1 MTTVAASP
9 GQLVLDPTDSFRLT
23 NTSTTEFD
31 LDEVNKDWKN
41 EPIKLSNTFTYTWAR
56 RKYIVG
62 PGETLTVPWDIV
74 RLNFGDPRSVN
85 EVYQKYE
92 DQNGEQGDIPP
103 RGREVARLCVLH
115 GIYAGNEIR
124 LPECHSVR
132 YITIRTMDGQEIFC
146 PAVDIDGSISY
157 GHREGDRDVQDP
169 ATMMATM
176 KAQMQ
181 RMQEQMDAMNGNNP
195 DLVNDVG
202 RDQPRY

>member
-1 MTTVAASP
+1 MGLDNVDLAAC
-9 GQLVLDPTDSFRLT
+9 
-23 NTSTTEFD
+23 
-31 LDEVNKDWKN
+31 
-41 EPIKLSNTFTYTWAR
+41 AR
-56 RKYIVG
+56 RGVVVTHT
-62 PGETLTVPWDIV
+62 PDVLTGRVV
-74 RLNFGDPRSVN
+74 VMGDMLQAALGACCFQWTP
-85 EVYQKYE
+85 
-92 DQNGEQGDIPP
+92 
-103 RGREVARLCVLH
+103 A
-115 GIYAGNEIR
+115 
-124 LPECHSVR
+124 
-132 YITIRTMDGQEIFC
+132 IRTMDGQEIFC